1 MEGMN
6 PEIVVLVSILAAL
19 AASGA
24 VVALGVWALPKLRNE
39 VQGYPLEVQI
49 EAALLPLAF
58 EGICAAYRVSEMSM
72 DELGERLRGADKKRI
87 ADLLYDMLPDS
98 VGGFPLM
105 VIKSMVS
112 RERFGE
118 IVEAAFA
125 QFDRRFIEHRA
136 RYEQLFE
143 EWKRDMQR
151 EREGEG
157 EGMTLG
163 TTRLPKYQWVPV
175 STEGARI
182 VPGAGEAA
190 PGSPPDTLDNPDSE

>member
-87 ADLLYDMLPDS
+87 ADLLYDMLPDTI
-98 VGGFPLM
+98 GGFPLV
-105 VIKSMVS
+105 VIKAMVS

-125 QFDRRFIEHRA
+125 QFDRRFIEHQA

-143 EWKRDMQR
+143 KWKQDMQR
-151 EREGEG
+151 EREGEA
-157 EGMTLG
+157 MTLG
-163 TTRLPKYQWVPV
+163 TTELPKCQWVPA
-175 STEGARI
+175 STAAVHFITGAD
-182 VPGAGEAA
+182 ESA
-190 PGSPPDTLDNPDSE
+190 PGPPPDTPDDSE

>member
-6 PEIVVLVSILAAL
+6 PAITVLVSILAAL

-24 VVALGVWALPKLRNE
+24 VVALGAWALPKLRNE

-87 ADLLYDMLPDS
+87 ADLLYDMLPDT
-98 VGGFPLM
+98 VGGFPLV
-105 VIKSMVS
+105 VIKAMVS

-143 EWKRDMQR
+143 EWKHDMQR

-157 EGMTLG
+157 MTLG
-163 TTRLPKYQWVPV
+163 TELPKYQWVPA
-175 STEGARI
+175 STAGVHFITGAD
-182 VPGAGEAA
+182 ESA
-190 PGSPPDTLDNPDSE
+190 PGPPPDTPDDSE